1 MDEWINKMSYIHKT
15 EILFRHKKNWSTD
28 TWYNMD
34 ESLKYNTMWKKPDSK
49 GYTWYDFIY
58 VKYL

>member
-15 EILFRHKKNWSTD
+15 EILSRHKKNWSTD

-34 ESLKYNTMWKKPDSK
+34 ESLKYNTM
-49 GYTWYDFIY
+49 
-58 VKYL
+58 